1 MQSTKAGD
9 VEQTEEFSSAWRFG
23 RMGGAAGVAVRRS
36 VALAEARSSNNH
48 DSCHPDWWQYI

>member
-1 MQSTKAGD
+1 
-9 VEQTEEFSSAWRFG
+9 
-23 RMGGAAGVAVRRS
+23 MGGAAGVAVRRS